1 MEYFRKVSRRNRG
14 CVSAGAGIAAAVLV
28 GLFAFAPASHAQQPA
43 KKPAPAAPAKK
54 APAQAKQAKGD
65 WLKLCADREAV
76 NAQGVMVKQKV
87 CVVQQE
93 RLSAIN
99 GSMIVSAGLRQISGA
114 KNEQLVV
121 QVSLLPNVTGA
132 PYGLAIPPGAQL
144 RIDKEKEI
152 PLKFSYCHVGGCTAE
167 TVATKEIVDKM
178 KKGKEVVV
186 IFTNSLN
193 KRLGL
198 PLPLNGFTKAYEG
211 KPYDT
216 KKYQEKIRAFLA
228 EVQKKQL
235 ELAKRARAAQQKKAG
250 GGAPQPAP
258 QGQQPAPKKKP

>member
-1 MEYFRKVSRRNRG
+1 MEYSRKVSRRDRG
-14 CVSAGAGIAAAVLV
+14 CVRAGAGFAAAVLA
-28 GLFAFAPASHAQQPA
+28 GLFVIVPASHAQQPA
-43 KKPAPAAPAKK
+43 KKPAQAAPAKK
-54 APAQAKQAKGD
+54 APTPAKQVKGD
-65 WLKLCADREAV
+65 WLKLCADREAI
-76 NAQGVMVKQKV
+76 NAQGVVVKQKV

-99 GSMIVSAGLRQISGA
+99 GSMIVSAGLRQISGT

-132 PYGLAIPPGAQL
+132 PYGLAIPPGAQF

-167 TVATKEIVDKM
+167 TVATKEIIEKM

-216 KKYQEKIRAFLA
+216 QKYQEKIRGFLA
-228 EVQKKQL
+228 EVQKKQM
-235 ELAKRARAAQQKKAG
+235 ELAKRARAAAQKKKSDA
-250 GGAPQPAP
+250 AVP
-258 QGQQPAPKKKP
+258 QPAPKKKP